1 MAEAR
6 ALRPLLVQPEQVVEE
21 LDGILQQLK
30 NIANDVSI

>member
-30 NIANDVSI
+30 NIANEVSV